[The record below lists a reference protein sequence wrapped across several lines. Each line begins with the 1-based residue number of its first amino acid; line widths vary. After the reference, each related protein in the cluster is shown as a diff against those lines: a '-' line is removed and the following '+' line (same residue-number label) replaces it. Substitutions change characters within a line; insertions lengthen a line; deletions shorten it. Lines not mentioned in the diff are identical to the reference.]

1 MDKRQAMSLTP
12 PPRSKRGPKG
22 AVGGSEGLE
31 ALQALWMGLGSRL
44 MVQVICLTIDD
55 KQVICIAPVVHA
67 PDLGICAG
75 EIQAIEFGELM
86 PAQMAAR
93 LLDSTLHEE
102 DDLH

>member
-1 MDKRQAMSLTP
+1 MSLTP

-67 PDLGICAG
+67 PDLGICAS

-86 PAQMAAR
+86 PAFLAAQ
-93 LLDSTLHEE
+93 LLQDPAPDEE
-102 DDLH
+102 DRH

>member
-1 MDKRQAMSLTP
+1 MSLTP
-12 PPRSKRGPKG
+12 PPGVKQGSAG
-22 AVGGSEGLE
+22 AVEGAESLQ

-86 PAQMAAR
+86 PAFLAAQ
-93 LLDSTLHEE
+93 LFQEPAPNE
-102 DDLH
+102 DERH